1 MFGMNVDVFK
11 NDPPLKWYFIG
22 SVPFMVLLLILTV
35 ALRQISFSKLQSRV
49 WQMMG
54 SDQQDPCEDLP

>member
-1 MFGMNVDVFK
+1 MNVDVFS

-22 SVPFMVLLLILTV
+22 SVPFMVLLLVLTV
-35 ALRQISFSKLQSRV
+35 TLRQTSFSKLQSRI

-54 SDQQDPCEDLP
+54 SDRQDQSDDLPR